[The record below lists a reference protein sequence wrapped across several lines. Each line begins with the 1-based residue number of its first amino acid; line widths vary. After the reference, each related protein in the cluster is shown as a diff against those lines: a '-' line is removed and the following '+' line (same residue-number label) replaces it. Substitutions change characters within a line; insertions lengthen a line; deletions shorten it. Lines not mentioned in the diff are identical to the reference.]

1 MLEKDRQAPR
11 QHPYLTRHAPRRP
24 TTGPQPSD
32 RAWQAQI
39 RLFQRHRH
47 LTQHGKRSTVVTVAV
62 ARELAGFLW
71 AEMTHQPARKELQ
84 AA

>member
-1 MLEKDRQAPR
+1 LTEAAWHYR
-11 QHPYLTRHAPRRP
+11 HPPRRP
-24 TTGPQPSD
+24 DPSD
-32 RAWQAQI
+32 RVWQAQI
-39 RLFQRHRH
+39 RLFARHRH
-47 LTQHGKRSTVVTVAV
+47 LSAQGKRSTVVTVAI